1 MTTLYGPLNSGAA
14 AGADGVATAN
24 TDSAIVLRGA
34 VLGLYVRYNDSPPAG
49 TTDIT
54 IATKG
59 SRAPALTLLTIANA
73 ATDGWFWPRVQV
85 HTTAGAAITATYDY
99 AAIDDKINVNIA
111 QANASDSIDV
121 WLVMDD

>member
-1 MTTLYGPLNSGAA
+1 MTPLYGPLNSGAA

-111 QANASDSIDV
+111 QANA
-121 WLVMDD
+121 